1 MRELKYL
8 HHYLIDHIQTGYT
21 KTRHGLQTIM
31 VNRVTDKA
39 LQITLHNTNERIWV
53 LKDWDINIIED
64 ITP

>member
-8 HHYLIDHIQTGYT
+8 RHYLIDSIQIGYT
-21 KTRHGLQTIM
+21 KTQHGLQTIM
-31 VNRVTDKA
+31 VNRITEFA
-39 LQITLHNTNERIWV
+39 LQITIHDTNERVWV